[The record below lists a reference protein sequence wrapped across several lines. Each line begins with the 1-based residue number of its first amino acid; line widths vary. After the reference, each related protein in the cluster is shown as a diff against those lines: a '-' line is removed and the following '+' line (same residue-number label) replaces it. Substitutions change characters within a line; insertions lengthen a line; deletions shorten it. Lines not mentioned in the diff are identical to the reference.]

1 MPGVA
6 VSCERRGD
14 EYRCRVTIGED
25 PAATH
30 HVVSFGQA
38 EFERLAPR
46 ATPEELV
53 SAAFEYLLEREPREQ
68 ILRDFELDVIGRYF
82 PRWEDAVRQ
91 RLQT

>member
-1 MPGVA
+1 MQDVA
-6 VSCERRGD
+6 VACERSAG

-38 EFERLAPR
+38 EFERLAPH
-46 ATPEELV
+46 ATPEKLV

-68 ILRDFELDVIGRYF
+68 ILRDFELAVIGRYF
-82 PRWEDAVRQ
+82 PGWEEAVGE
-91 RLQT
+91 RLGE